1 MGSEATIEKLQI
13 EIDSTAKGAYENLDK
28 LKKMIKKASENSGLS
43 AVKKDLQHISQI
55 NFNNM
60 KPLSRVLDSI
70 NTKSKRTMTELRKI
84 REEVDKLQAASLPQV
99 DTPNAPVV
107 DTPSSSSSA
116 PLADTTVTQGKIEA
130 LNSSADKLDQKMKNI
145 NMKKANSDADK
156 LDTKMK
162 KLKSRSLSLGQL
174 FKQVVMF
181 GGAFRLFS
189 MAMTGLSE
197 GLQNIARY
205 SDETS
210 GNMDK
215 LSTMSLKLKNSIG
228 ASLYPVIV
236 ALTPA
241 LQTVTNVLVGAL
253 DIFNMFISALQG
265 KDTYIKATTYLD
277 SYADKTESTAAKIKR
292 SLAGF
297 DEINIIGDNASSS
310 ASANTPDYSAMF
322 ETDTIPEGLKN
333 FSDGISNFMVSLK
346 LSFDDV
352 FIDWENLTGEQVAE
366 KVITGLGILVGGVT
380 GFLIGGVPGAVK
392 GALTGAGLSLAFS
405 SLLFDHDGKL
415 SSEEVAKM
423 VETVVFGFVGATLG
437 GLTGGLKGALV
448 GFSAGSTL
456 GLIFSN
462 LTFDHDGKVS
472 GEEIAEMI
480 YSTVGG
486 LAGAVLGAMT
496 TKSLAGA
503 LVGFTVGSALGLTVS
518 NLIFDD
524 DGVVDQEELGTSL
537 CGTLGAI
544 CGGLILWKLGPK
556 ASLIGSVVGATIG
569 VTVSSLLFDG
579 FEGKSNDE
587 IQQKV
592 EQATGSDNLGVT
604 VGTQIGNSL
613 YEGLSNVNWEELQIK
628 LKEKWNEIVS
638 VLNQPDNTDNPGSS
652 VGVALGNTL
661 RNSLEN
667 TDWSSLQ
674 IKLKEKWTNVT
685 SGIKDKKAKLE
696 GKFTQT
702 PQDIKDA
709 WDKVTTR
716 FKEKEA
722 ALKGKFTQTKD
733 DIKESWDKVTSKFK
747 DKSATLKGNAKNAN
761 EKVLA
766 TLKSSWK
773 TVKDKTSTLNA
784 KAKNANEKVLSTLK
798 SGWGV
803 VTSKTAE
810 LKASA
815 VETGKTKL
823 ADIKDK
829 WENIKSKTS
838 ELTVKLSDK
847 LSSSFKKMIRDVIDY
862 LNGWV
867 DKINE
872 ALPGNPV
879 SKLNYPSWA
888 TYKDGGFVPYGQMFI
903 AREAGPEMVG
913 TIGNQTAVANNSQIV
928 EGIASGVYE
937 ANSEQNMLL
946 REEISLLRQ
955 ILAKD
960 TGGAEITAASIAKN
974 LGRKNLRDGR
984 VTVPVGV

>member
-28 LKKMIKKASENSGLS
+28 LKKILGKIKKASENSGLS

-297 DEINIIGDNASSS
+297 DEINIIGDNSSKAASSS
-310 ASANTPDYSAMF
+310 TPDYSAMF
-322 ETDTIPEGLKN
+322 EKNTISEELQNTLNNISILGGAALIGIGAVLTFSGVNIPLGLGMLSTGLALTYKAATVKWDSMKGDVEGAIKEIGGLLAGGLLIGVGAALAFSGVATGVGLGLIAGGLTVTAESSLNWDAIPEKVRNVIGAVVEILAGASFLAGFFICASGNFPLGLALMAGGAAAFYGVQQSGVNTQDGHNTIDEFGTNLVTKVKEIGGN
-333 FSDGISNFMVSLK
+333 IISGLFEGISNA
-346 LSFDDV
+346 LSNIGTWINEHIVTPFVTWFKDLFGIHSPSTV
-352 FIDWENLTGEQVAE
+352 MAE
-366 KVITGLGILVGGVT
+366 
-380 GFLIGGVPGAVK
+380 
-392 GALTGAGLSLAFS
+392 
-405 SLLFDHDGKL
+405 
-415 SSEEVAKM
+415 
-423 VETVVFGFVGATLG
+423 LG
-437 GLTGGLKGALV
+437 GYLIDGLVNGCKD
-448 GFSAGSTL
+448 
-456 GLIFSN
+456 IW
-462 LTFDHDGKVS
+462 GKVS
-472 GEEIAEMI
+472 EH
-480 YSTVGG
+480 
-486 LAGAVLGAMT
+486 
-496 TKSLAGA
+496 
-503 LVGFTVGSALGLTVS
+503 F
-518 NLIFDD
+518 
-524 DGVVDQEELGTSL
+524 
-537 CGTLGAI
+537 
-544 CGGLILWKLGPK
+544 
-556 ASLIGSVVGATIG
+556 
-569 VTVSSLLFDG
+569 
-579 FEGKSNDE
+579 
-587 IQQKV
+587 
-592 EQATGSDNLGVT
+592 DNLLTNLKTWFTNKKTEV
-604 VGTQIGNSL
+604 
-613 YEGLSNVNWEELQIK
+613 
-628 LKEKWNEIVS
+628 KEKWQEF
-638 VLNQPDNTDNPGSS
+638 
-652 VGVALGNTL
+652 
-661 RNSLEN
+661 
-667 TDWSSLQ
+667 
-674 IKLKEKWTNVT
+674 T
-685 SGIKDKKAKLE
+685 SGIKDKTAE
-696 GKFTQT
+696 
-702 PQDIKDA
+702 
-709 WDKVTTR
+709 
-716 FKEKEA
+716 
-722 ALKGKFTQTKD
+722 LKGKFTQKKKD
-733 DIKESWDKVTSKFK
+733 IT
-747 DKSATLKGNAKNAN
+747 
-761 EKVLA
+761 EKWNSIV
-766 TLKSSWK
+766 SG
-773 TVKDKTSTLNA
+773 VKDKTKEV
-784 KAKNANEKVLSTLK
+784 KAKFSQKKKDITEKWNSITSGVKNKTKELKGKFTQKKKDLTEKWADITEGIKNKSASVSLLLAN
-798 SGWGV
+798 G
-803 VTSKTAE
+803 KTAVTNLWE
-810 LKASA
+810 SVKTWWGEKTLSFKLAISDIQS
-815 VETGKTKL
+815 GIKGFINTKL
-823 ADIKDK
+823 ITPVNNVLQKIDKD
-829 WENIKSKTS
+829 W
-838 ELTVKLSDK
+838 
-847 LSSSFKKMIRDVIDY
+847 
-862 LNGWV
+862 
-867 DKINE
+867 KIP
-872 ALPGNPV
+872 L
-879 SKLNYPSWA
+879 L
-888 TYKDGGFVPYGQMFI
+888 YKDGGIVPYGQMFI

-955 ILAKD
+955 ILNKD
-960 TGGAEITAASIAKN
+960 SSFEITAASVARSFY
-974 LGRKNLRDGR
+974 RKNMRDGR
-984 VTVPVGV
+984 TTVPVGV

>member
-28 LKKMIKKASENSGLS
+28 LKKILGKIKKASENSGLS

-116 PLADTTVTQGKIEA
+116 PLADTTAAEGKIKSMV
-130 LNSSADKLDQKMKNI
+130 SSSGKLHNI
-145 NMKKANSDADK
+145 LSRLNMKKANSDADK

-297 DEINIIGDNASSS
+297 DEINIIGDNSSKAASSS
-310 ASANTPDYSAMF
+310 TPDYSAMF
-322 ETDTIPEGLKN
+322 ENETITPALKDKLTVL
-333 FSDGISNFMVSLK
+333 SGI
-346 LSFDDV
+346 
-352 FIDWENLTGEQVAE
+352 
-366 KVITGLGILVGGVT
+366 VGGAS
-380 GFLIGGVPGAVK
+380 LALGAV
-392 GALTGAGLSLAFS
+392 LAFS
-405 SLLFDHDGKL
+405 GVKPALGIGLM
-415 SSEEVAKM
+415 A
-423 VETVVFGFVGATLG
+423 VGAATIVG
-437 GLTGGLKGALV
+437 AVALKWNELSDNTKTAI
-448 GFSAGSTL
+448 S
-456 GLIFSN
+456 LI
-462 LTFDHDGKVS
+462 S
-472 GEEIAEMI
+472 GI
-480 YSTVGG
+480 VGG
-486 LAGAVLGAMT
+486 ASLVLGAI
-496 TKSLAGA
+496 LAFSGA
-503 LVGFTVGSALGLTVS
+503 NIPLGIGLMVAGGIGLAAAIAPNWNSITESVS
-518 NLIFDD
+518 NAWTTCKQWLTDKKTE
-524 DGVVDQEELGTSL
+524 V
-537 CGTLGAI
+537 
-544 CGGLILWKLGPK
+544 
-556 ASLIGSVVGATIG
+556 
-569 VTVSSLLFDG
+569 
-579 FEGKSNDE
+579 
-587 IQQKV
+587 
-592 EQATGSDNLGVT
+592 
-604 VGTQIGNSL
+604 
-613 YEGLSNVNWEELQIK
+613 
-628 LKEKWNEIVS
+628 KEKWE
-638 VLNQPDNTDNPGSS
+638 
-652 VGVALGNTL
+652 
-661 RNSLEN
+661 EF
-667 TDWSSLQ
+667 
-674 IKLKEKWTNVT
+674 T

-696 GKFTQT
+696 GKFTQKKEEIT
-702 PQDIKDA
+702 NTWNEKVA
-709 WDKVTTR
+709 GVKDKV
-716 FKEKEA
+716 KS
-722 ALKGKFTQTKD
+722 LKGKFTQKKE
-733 DIKESWDKVTSKFK
+733 DITNTW
-747 DKSATLKGNAKNAN
+747 N
-761 EKVLA
+761 ERTA
-766 TLKSSWK
+766 G
-773 TVKDKTSTLNA
+773 VKDKIKNLKGKFSQNKKDISEKWNNITADVKSKSAEMTA
-784 KAKNANEKVLSTLK
+784 KISQKKNA
-798 SGWGV
+798 
-803 VTSKTAE
+803 
-810 LKASA
+810 
-815 VETGKTKL
+815 
-823 ADIKDK
+823 IKEK
-829 WENIKSKTS
+829 WEDLVSGVKNKTS

-888 TYKDGGFVPYGQMFI
+888 QYKNGGFVPYGQMFI

-974 LGRKNLRDGR
+974 LGRKNQRDGR

>member
-28 LKKMIKKASENSGLS
+28 LKKILGKIKKASENSGLS

-84 REEVDKLQAASLPQV
+84 REEVDKLQAASVPQV

-116 PLADTTVTQGKIEA
+116 PLADTTAAEGKIKSMV
-130 LNSSADKLDQKMKNI
+130 SSSGKLHNI
-145 NMKKANSDADK
+145 LSRLNMKKANSDADK

-297 DEINIIGDNASSS
+297 DEINIIGDNSSKAASSS
-310 ASANTPDYSAMF
+310 TPDYSAMF
-322 ETDTIPEGLKN
+322 ENETITPALKDKLTVL
-333 FSDGISNFMVSLK
+333 SGI
-346 LSFDDV
+346 
-352 FIDWENLTGEQVAE
+352 
-366 KVITGLGILVGGVT
+366 VGGAS
-380 GFLIGGVPGAVK
+380 LALGAV
-392 GALTGAGLSLAFS
+392 LAFS
-405 SLLFDHDGKL
+405 GVKPALGIGLM
-415 SSEEVAKM
+415 A
-423 VETVVFGFVGATLG
+423 VGAATIVG
-437 GLTGGLKGALV
+437 AVALKWNELSDNTKTAI
-448 GFSAGSTL
+448 S
-456 GLIFSN
+456 LI
-462 LTFDHDGKVS
+462 S
-472 GEEIAEMI
+472 GI
-480 YSTVGG
+480 VGG
-486 LAGAVLGAMT
+486 ASLVLGAI
-496 TKSLAGA
+496 LAFSGA
-503 LVGFTVGSALGLTVS
+503 NIPLGIGLMVAGGIGLAAAIAPNWNSITESVS
-518 NLIFDD
+518 NAWTTCKQWLTDKKTE
-524 DGVVDQEELGTSL
+524 V
-537 CGTLGAI
+537 
-544 CGGLILWKLGPK
+544 
-556 ASLIGSVVGATIG
+556 
-569 VTVSSLLFDG
+569 
-579 FEGKSNDE
+579 
-587 IQQKV
+587 
-592 EQATGSDNLGVT
+592 
-604 VGTQIGNSL
+604 
-613 YEGLSNVNWEELQIK
+613 
-628 LKEKWNEIVS
+628 KEKWE
-638 VLNQPDNTDNPGSS
+638 
-652 VGVALGNTL
+652 
-661 RNSLEN
+661 EF
-667 TDWSSLQ
+667 
-674 IKLKEKWTNVT
+674 T

-702 PQDIKDA
+702 QQDIKDA